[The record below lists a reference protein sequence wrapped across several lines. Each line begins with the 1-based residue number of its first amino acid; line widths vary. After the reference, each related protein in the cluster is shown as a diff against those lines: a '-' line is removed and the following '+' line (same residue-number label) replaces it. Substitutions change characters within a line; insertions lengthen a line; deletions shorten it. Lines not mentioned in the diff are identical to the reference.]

1 VSPYQWPQ
9 SKRPITEKQ
18 KIFFGRNGMPEIP
31 DLEATKSVLDA
42 RVIGC
47 AVQAVSVHKPFVI
60 RSLTGEE
67 IQVALPDQT
76 VTAVHRRGKYL
87 IFRFDRHSLVVNP
100 MLTGRFQLCKPETRR
115 SAETIFTV
123 SLSSGE
129 DLRYLDG
136 KNMGMAYLV
145 RDEEYGAIP
154 RFTDQ
159 GPDALDPDLTL
170 EMFRTRLKPLH
181 GEIKGILTNA
191 RFIAGIGNAYADEI
205 LFSAGIYPFRRRKSL
220 TEDEIQKLFRSI
232 KEVLQESIAVVKERM
247 GDNIHLKIR
256 DFLKVHGKA
265 GSACPRCG
273 GRIASVKA
281 RQRETNFCRRC
292 QPGLLVEPQ
301 IRFSVKK

>member
-1 VSPYQWPQ
+1 
-9 SKRPITEKQ
+9 
-18 KIFFGRNGMPEIP
+18 MPEIA
-31 DLEATKSVLDA
+31 DLEAIKAVLQT
-42 RVIGC
+42 RIVGR
-47 AVQAVSVHKPFVI
+47 AVQAVSVFKPFVI
-60 RSLTGEE
+60 RSLTGED
-67 IQVALPDQT
+67 IQRALPDQT

-87 IFRFDRHSLVVNP
+87 IFRLDRHSLVINP

-115 SAETIFTV
+115 VADTIFNL

-129 DLRYLDG
+129 ELRYLDD
-136 KNMGMAYLV
+136 KSMGMVYLV
-145 RDEEYGAIP
+145 REEEYGAIP
-154 RFTDQ
+154 RFADQ
-159 GPDALDPDLTL
+159 GPDALDPDLTY
-170 EMFRTRLKPLH
+170 ETFRTRLKQHH

-205 LFSAGIYPFRRRKSL
+205 LFSAGIYPFRKRKSL
-220 TEDEIQKLFRSI
+220 TEDEIQKLYRSI
-232 KEVLQESIAVVKERM
+232 KEVLQEAMAVVKDRM

-273 GRIASVKA
+273 GRVASVKA

-301 IRFSVKK
+301 IRFPQGK

>member
-1 VSPYQWPQ
+1 
-9 SKRPITEKQ
+9 
-18 KIFFGRNGMPEIP
+18 MPEIP
-31 DLEATKSVLDA
+31 DLEAAKAVLQTHI
-42 RVIGC
+42 VGC
-47 AVQAVSVHKPFVI
+47 GVQIVSVHKPFVI

-67 IQVALPDQT
+67 IQQALPGQT

-87 IFRFDRHSLVVNP
+87 IFRLDRHSLVIHP

-115 SAETIFTV
+115 SADAIFTL
-123 SLSSGE
+123 SLSSAE
-129 DLRYLDG
+129 ELRYLDD
-136 KNMGMAYLV
+136 KSMGMVYLI

-154 RFTDQ
+154 RFKDQ
-159 GPDALDPDLTL
+159 GPDALDPDLTY
-170 EMFRTRLKPLH
+170 ETFRTRLKQHH

-191 RFIAGIGNAYADEI
+191 RFITGIGNAYADEI
-205 LFSAGIYPFRRRKSL
+205 LFSAGIYPFRKRKSL
-220 TEDEIQKLFRSI
+220 AEDEIQKLFRSI

-281 RQRETNFCRRC
+281 LQRETNFCRRC

-301 IRFSVKK
+301 MRLPLEN